1 MKPLRSQAVLLFLAL
16 FIVLNACIT
25 TPSLPPTS
33 TAMPGTPIT
42 PALAPTLTPL
52 PGPSTGGWLEIYFTS
67 PSAPDASSYEG
78 GPDEILAAAID
89 DAILSVDAA
98 SYSLNLWSI
107 RDALI
112 RAHRRGVVVRMIMES
127 DNMDSDE
134 VQDLL
139 EAGIPIVGDQ
149 REGLMHDKFVII
161 DRSEV
166 WTGSMNFTT
175 NGAYEDN
182 NNLLRLRS
190 VQIAENYLTE
200 FDEMFTGGFFGP
212 AGEADTPFPR
222 LTLDGT
228 PVEIYYSP
236 DDGVAARIVA
246 LVQAAQESIHFMAYS
261 FTSDDIGGAIRE
273 RAQYGLIVSGVMD
286 KGQVASNQG
295 TEYDPFRQALLD
307 VRLDGISGLMHHKV
321 IIIDEQIVITGSY
334 NFSASAETRNDE
346 NVVIIFDPEVAAQ
359 YMIEF
364 RRVFGMAQP

>member
-1 MKPLRSQAVLLFLAL
+1 MKTARNQYIVLFLT
-16 FIVLNACIT
+16 FCIVLGACT
-25 TPSLPPTS
+25 PTPSLPPTS
-33 TAMPGTPIT
+33 TDMPTLPTTPQ
-42 PALAPTLTPL
+42 APTVTAL

-67 PSAPDASSYEG
+67 PSAPDAASYEG
-78 GPDEILAAAID
+78 GLDEILAAAID
-89 DAILSVDAA
+89 AAILSVDVA

-112 RAHRRGVVVRMIMES
+112 RAHRRGVVVRMVMES
-127 DNMDSDE
+127 DSMDSEE

-182 NNLLRLRS
+182 NNLIRLRS
-190 VQIAENYLTE
+190 IQIAENYLCE
-200 FDEMFTGGFFGP
+200 FEEMFTDGLFGP
-212 AGEADTPFPR
+212 AGKADTPYP
-222 LTLDGT
+222 LLNMDGT

-236 DDGVAARIVA
+236 EDGVADRIVA
-246 LVQAAQESIHFMAYS
+246 LVRGAQESIHFMAYS
-261 FTSDDIGGAIRE
+261 FTSDDIGSAIRDQ
-273 RAQYGLIVSGVMD
+273 AQNGLIVSGVMD
-286 KGQVASNQG
+286 EGQVASNRG
-295 TEYDPFRQALLD
+295 TEYDLFRQALLD

-321 IIIDEQIVITGSY
+321 IIIDEEIVITGSY
-334 NFSASAETRNDE
+334 NFTASAETRNDE
-346 NVVIIFDPEVAAQ
+346 NVVIIFDPDVAAQ

-364 RRVFGMAQP
+364 RRVYGMAQP